1 MSTVAFLGLGN
12 MGAPMAA
19 NLVKAGHDLTVWNR
33 SPAKAEKFAAEHGA
47 SIADAPA
54 VAAKGAEFVVSML
67 ADDSAVLDAYTGDCG
82 VLTTIGD
89 NVIAID
95 MSTIAPET
103 VAELYARTH
112 EAGGRFVD
120 APVSGS
126 VAAAAAGTLT
136 IMAGGDSR
144 DVEDCTSVLSA
155 MGDPVI
161 GMGASGR
168 GAAMKLAVNA
178 IVHGL
183 NGAVSESLVLA
194 ERAGISREDA
204 YAVFLNS
211 AVAAPFV
218 QYRQAAFERPDE
230 VPTAFRLALAAKD
243 LRNALALA
251 SQTGT
256 HLPHAAR
263 SLEIL
268 EQAAAAGF
276 ADHDESAV
284 AEYLRLDRD

>member
-19 NLVKAGHDLTVWNR
+19 NLVKAGHELAVWNR
-33 SPAKAEKFAAEHGA
+33 TATKAEAFAAEHGA
-47 SIADAPA
+47 TAAASPA
-54 VAAKGAEFVVSML
+54 IAAKGADFVVSML
-67 ADDSAVLDAYTGDCG
+67 ADDSAVLDAYTSESG

-89 NVIAID
+89 GVIAID
-95 MSTIAPET
+95 MSTIAPDT
-103 VAELYARTH
+103 VASLRRSSE

-126 VAAAAAGTLT
+126 VAAASAGTLT
-136 IMAGGDSR
+136 IMAGGDAR
-144 DVEDCTSVLSA
+144 DVEDCTSILSA

-161 GMGASGR
+161 AMGASGR

-194 ERAGISREDA
+194 ERAGIGREAA

-251 SQTGT
+251 SETGA

-263 SLEIL
+263 TLEIL

-284 AEYLRLDRD
+284 AEYLRLGRD

>member
-19 NLVKAGHDLTVWNR
+19 NLVKAGHELAVWNR
-33 SPAKAEKFAAEHGA
+33 TATKAEAFAAEHGA
-47 SIADAPA
+47 TAAASPA
-54 VAAKGAEFVVSML
+54 IAAKGADFVVSML
-67 ADDSAVLDAYTGDCG
+67 ADDSAVLDAYTSESG

-89 NVIAID
+89 GVIAID
-95 MSTIAPET
+95 MSTIAPDT
-103 VAELYARTH
+103 VASLRRRSE

-126 VAAAAAGTLT
+126 VAAATAGTLT
-136 IMAGGDSR
+136 IMAAGEGS
-144 DVEDCTSVLSA
+144 DVDTCTPVLAA

-161 GMGASGR
+161 NMGAGGR

-218 QYRQAAFERPDE
+218 KYRQDAFERPDE
-230 VPTAFRLALAAKD
+230 VAAAFRLALAAKD

-251 SQTGT
+251 SETGA

-263 SLEIL
+263 TLEIL

-284 AEYLRLDRD
+284 AEYLRLGRD